1 MPRESDDKFSRL
13 GRHVEFRQMSQ
24 QFFLVGHAAEVP
36 ADHLVSSQ
44 RWLATCPQAD
54 QHARDDRAVD
64 LHFDTVL
71 RMAQQ
76 MTAAQRMLENA
87 EKNLNRP
94 SVVVQ

>member
-1 MPRESDDKFSRL
+1 M
-13 GRHVEFRQMSQ
+13 
-24 QFFLVGHAAEVP
+24 LVGHAAEVP

-76 MTAAQRMLENA
+76 RTAAQQMLEKV
-87 EKNLNRP
+87 EKDLNRP
-94 SVVVQ
+94 SVVTVTQ